1 MLTVQWAWRLQL
13 GLGLVNGQNQPPSLG
28 LENGGLV
35 VAIFG
40 GGGVGWGVGWDE
52 FRMGGLGGGRG
63 GVGGGFGSYSLS
75 SSGAGISGG

>member
-1 MLTVQWAWRLQL
+1 M

-35 VAIFG
+35 LAIFG

-52 FRMGGLGGGRG
+52 FGVWGGGRG

>member
-1 MLTVQWAWRLQL
+1 M

-35 VAIFG
+35 LAIFG

-52 FRMGGLGGGRG
+52 FRMGGLGW
-63 GVGGGFGSYSLS
+63 VGGGFGSYSLS